1 VEPLRRIE
9 TLDHVREDL
18 DALVAA
24 DPRLAVVRERA
35 GPIPL
40 RISTPGFAS
49 LAGIITSQQVS
60 RASADA
66 IFTRFLAL
74 VDPLTPENLLAADES
89 VFRDAGQS
97 TAKHKTLTALA
108 RACVAGEVDL
118 VRVVEQPAEDAIR
131 QLTAI
136 TGIGPWTAE
145 VYLLF
150 CAGHPDIFPAHDVA
164 LQTSAGHVLG
174 IDPRPTPKALIAI
187 AESWAPWRS
196 VAARLL
202 WADYA
207 VIRRKDSLPII

>member
-1 VEPLRRIE
+1 MRRIE
-9 TLDHVREDL
+9 TLEHVREDL

-35 GPIPL
+35 GAIPL
-40 RISTPGFAS
+40 RISRPGFAS

-97 TAKHKTLTALA
+97 KAKHKTLIALA
-108 RACVAGEVDL
+108 LACVAGEVDL
-118 VRVVEQPAEDAIR
+118 VRVVERPAEDAIR

-136 TGIGPWTAE
+136 SGIGPWTAE

-164 LQTSAGHVLG
+164 LQTSVGHVLG
-174 IDPRPTPKALIAI
+174 IEPRPSAKALIKI
-187 AESWAPWRS
+187 AESWAPWRA
-196 VAARLL
+196 VAARLF

-207 VIRRKDSLPII
+207 MIRQRDSLPII

>member
-1 VEPLRRIE
+1 MRRIE
-9 TLDHVREDL
+9 TLEHVSEDL

-24 DPRLAVVRERA
+24 DPRLAAIRARA
-35 GPIPL
+35 GDIPL
-40 RISTPGFAS
+40 RLAKPGFTS

-66 IFTRFLAL
+66 IFSRFLSL
-74 VDPLTPENLLAADES
+74 VDPLTPETLLAADES

-97 TAKHKTLTALA
+97 RAKHKTLIALA
-108 RACVAGEVDL
+108 QACVEGKVDL
-118 VRVVEQPAEDAIR
+118 LGVVEQPAEHAIR
-131 QLTAI
+131 QLTAVP
-136 TGIGPWTAE
+136 GIGPWTAE

-164 LQTSAGHVLG
+164 LQTSVGYGLG
-174 IDPRPTPKALIAI
+174 IDPRPSPKALIRI

-196 VAARLL
+196 VAARLF

-207 VIRRKDSLPII
+207 MIRKGDSLPII